1 MATSF
6 LRVETGPVL
15 GGRYLVGPRLGGGG
29 IAEVFLGHDRRLD
42 REVAI
47 KVLRPDKAA
56 VPSLRRGFAIE
67 GRATA
72 RLSHPNVVGVYD
84 VGEDGGNPYLIMELV
99 RGRALAEHI
108 MAGPLAQDVVCRIG
122 LDVLAGLGAAHMAGI
137 LHRDVKPANVLIDE
151 RGTAK
156 LADFG
161 IAKLGERSSGS
172 DATATAMVI
181 GTPGYLAPERAAGD
195 PASTESDLWAV
206 GVVLYEA
213 LTAAKPFE
221 GPTPLAAALAAANGN
236 YVPLQVRRPDIDPE
250 LAGAIQR
257 ALNPDHAARYPSAAA
272 MADSLQRLP
281 RWGSPARADE
291 AAHAAAAI
299 KDTAVLSAAPTEMID
314 ADLLLPRAMT
324 PRTRKVLT
332 RLAIGTG
339 IGLSAF
345 VLTWALVATG
355 PRRIAHQAP
364 TTIVQPHRTTIPVT
378 TTPPTTAPPPQ
389 AHNSDNADH
398 ENGNGNDSNGDGN
411 DGDAG
416 GD

>member
-1 MATSF
+1 MAQ
-6 LRVETGPVL
+6 
-15 GGRYLVGPRLGGGG
+15 
-29 IAEVFLGHDRRLD
+29 VFLGHDGLLD

-56 VPSLRRGFAIE
+56 DQSLRRRFAIE
-67 GRATA
+67 ARVTA

-84 VGEDGGNPYLIMELV
+84 VGDDTGNPYLVMELV
-99 RGRALAEHI
+99 RGSALAEHI
-108 MAGPLAQDVVCRIG
+108 KAGPLAQDVVCRIG
-122 LDVLAGLGAAHMAGI
+122 LDILAGLGAAHTAGI

-151 RGTAK
+151 RGTGR

-161 IAKLGERSSGS
+161 IAKLGELSSGS
-172 DATATAMVI
+172 EATATAIVI
-181 GTPGYLAPERAAGD
+181 GTPGYLAPERAAGG
-195 PASTESDLWAV
+195 PASPVSDLWAV

-221 GPTPLAAALAAANGN
+221 GPTPLAAALAAAHGD

-257 ALNPDHAARYPSAAA
+257 ALNPEPAARYPSAAA
-272 MADSLQRLP
+272 MAGSLRGLP
-281 RWGSPARADE
+281 RWGSPASADVD
-291 AAHAAAAI
+291 AQAAATI
-299 KDTAVLSAAPTEMID
+299 QDTGVLPAAPTEMFV
-314 ADLLLPRAMT
+314 AAPVLPGAMT
-324 PRTRKVLT
+324 LRSRKVLAP
-332 RLAIGTG
+332 LAIGSG

-355 PRRIAHQAP
+355 PRSIAHQAP
-364 TTIVQPHRTTIPVT
+364 TTTVRPHVSTIPVT
-378 TTPPTTAPPPQ
+378 TTPPTTGPPPQ

-398 ENGNGNDSNGDGN
+398 GNANGNDSNGNGD
-411 DGDAG
+411 DADAG